1 MIDSVVKLVARG
13 NYATVKA
20 MRDDNISL
28 REVIELLEYSMVEVQ
43 LSTGWVVQQLMKGL
57 GSGVS
62 NETKSRMNNYNE
74 RQTRLLNGENC

>member
-1 MIDSVVKLVARG
+1 MIEAVVKLVARG

-57 GSGVS
+57 GGSVS
-62 NETKSRMNNYNE
+62 PDTKKKMSDYNE
-74 RQTRLLNGENC
+74 RQMRLLHGKNC

>member
-1 MIDSVVKLVARG
+1 MIEAVVKLVARG

-62 NETKSRMNNYNE
+62 EETKSKMNNYNE
-74 RQTRLLNGENC
+74 RQMRLLNGKNC